1 MVEDETRIAK
11 EANPDYAWSAMGK
24 TPTRKKKLEIH
35 QSRAI
40 FGALS
45 MKQGKVI
52 QHHCKKK
59 KKQTTFLLDKIKQFK
74 ENNYP
79 YDKRKLLLLWDNAS
93 CHKSKEVKQWLKDNP
108 GIVELDNFPP
118 YSPEMNPIE
127 HIWKA
132 LKKHINNLRSDYLL
146 IEIMKQA
153 EHFLNKQT
161 FNYKLFGL
169 NYYQQTPYP
178 RR

>member
-1 MVEDETRIAK
+1 MVADEVRIAK
-11 EANPDYAWSAMGK
+11 EANPDYAWNQKGI
-24 TPTRKKKLEIH
+24 TPIKKKKLELH
-35 QSRAI
+35 QSIII
-40 FGALS
+40 FGVLS

-74 ENNYP
+74 EEYYP
-79 YDKRKLLLLWDNAS
+79 DIKKKILLLWDNAS

-127 HIWKA
+127 HIWKT
-132 LKKHINNLRSDYLL
+132 LKKNINHLRGETSLT
-146 IEIMKQA
+146 EIMKQA
-153 EHFLNKQT
+153 KLFLNKKT

-169 NYYQQTPYP
+169 KYF
-178 RR
+178 

>member
-1 MVEDETRIAK
+1 MVADEVRIAK
-11 EANPDYAWSAMGK
+11 EANPDYTWNKRGQ
-24 TPTRKKKLEIH
+24 TPIKKKKLEIH
-35 QSRAI
+35 QSRAV

-45 MKQGKVI
+45 TQQGKVI

-59 KKQTTFLLDKIKQFK
+59 KKQTTFLLDRIKQFK
-74 ENNYP
+74 EEYYP
-79 YDKRKLLLLWDNAS
+79 DIKKKILLLWDNAS

-127 HIWKA
+127 HVWKV
-132 LKKHINNLRSDYLL
+132 LKKEINHLRGEAPLS
-146 IEIMKQA
+146 EIMQETK
-153 EHFLNKQT
+153 HFLNKKT

-169 NYYQQTPYP
+169 KRFQQAPYF
-178 RR
+178 